1 MIITER
7 QERILQGLVEN
18 GDGISL
24 AELEKRLDT
33 SRRTLYRELGLLR
46 PELSKL
52 DLAISNKKGRLT
64 LAGSPEA
71 VAKLAGEV
79 KGSQGQEEMK
89 TEDRAN
95 ALAVLLLL
103 EDEPV
108 KILSLADQLGVSEA
122 TVQADL
128 DAVDDSLDKY
138 GIKLLRTKGLGVSVE
153 AGEDLRRK
161 VLGGILLSEIN
172 DYLFF
177 DYLGDPAKEKS
188 GNFFIDLLPKKLLET
203 CWEALK
209 AEKLSKFNLETDYQ
223 EIELILLFAL
233 SIIRLKAGKHVDK
246 KQATPNLK
254 YQSYVFNVF
263 SRLSQEIKLEP
274 PLEEVRFLALQ
285 VEKCDYQRQDFA
297 GGDEEVVITLRVSQ
311 FIQDVSDQVHFDF
324 GKSPLFIRRLQNH
337 IRGLVEHSSKR
348 LPNVKI
354 ETLDNLTTSFPELYE
369 AIKTAWSEDFQD
381 AINQAELQLLLLYF
395 ANEYSNYRPQDNLSV
410 LVICDNG
417 LGTSAILAGRLK
429 KEVAE
434 IQAVKIARA
443 SEVGK
448 LNLSDYDIIFST
460 LNLPG
465 FPRDYHL
472 VSPLLLG
479 SELAQVK
486 KDVANYLAK
495 YKKPAVHKPFK
506 AQIVHPQSRLADLAR
521 SATFCQKLL
530 EDLTIKEVDYP
541 VTSTS
546 DMLTAV
552 IALVPDE
559 YLNNRAEVIAKLQ
572 ARIKLAPLGLPG
584 SQLALLHTKTSAV
597 KKPFFAFYDLKTPLK
612 MEAMDQ
618 TEIAVKRQMLFL
630 APEDLTAV
638 EGDVLGMISSMLVV
652 SDDLLKLFSTG
663 SKEAIA
669 SAIARQYLGQL
680 DQLLEP

>member
-7 QERILQGLVEN
+7 QKRILQGLVEN

-24 AELEKRLDT
+24 AELEKRLDA

-52 DLAISNKKGRLT
+52 DLTISNKKGRLS
-64 LAGSPEA
+64 LVGSPEGLA
-71 VAKLAGEV
+71 GLKEKLA
-79 KGSQGQEEMK
+79 GSQGQEEMK
-89 TEDRAN
+89 AEDRAN

-108 KILSLADQLGVSEA
+108 KILSLAGRLGVSEA
-122 TVQADL
+122 TAQADL
-128 DAVDDSLDKY
+128 DSVAASLATY

-153 AGEDLRRK
+153 TCEDQRRK
-161 VLGGILLSEIN
+161 VLSSILLSEIN

-177 DYLGDPAKEKS
+177 DYLTDPSKEKS
-188 GNFFIDLLPKKLLET
+188 GNFFIDLLPKKLLLT

-209 AEKLSKFNLETDYQ
+209 KEKLSEFSLETDYQ
-223 EIELILLFAL
+223 EIELILLFTL
-233 SIIRLKAGKHVDK
+233 SIIRLRAGKHVSK
-246 KQATPNLK
+246 KQDSPQLK

-263 SRLSQEIKLEP
+263 SRLSREIEITP
-274 PLEEVRFLALQ
+274 PLEEARFLALQ

-337 IRGLVEHSSKR
+337 IRGLVEHSSER
-348 LPNVKI
+348 LPNAKI
-354 ETLDNLTTSFPELYE
+354 ETLDNLTATFPNLYQ
-369 AIKTAWSEDFQD
+369 AIQKAWTEDFQD
-381 AINQAELQLLLLYF
+381 EINRAELQLILLYF
-395 ANEYSNYRPQDNLSV
+395 ANEYGNYTPQDNLSV

-417 LGTSAILAGRLK
+417 LGTSAILASRLK
-429 KEVAE
+429 KEVSE
-434 IQAVKIARA
+434 IRSVKTARA
-443 SEVGK
+443 SEISQ

-486 KDVANYLAK
+486 KDVASYLAK
-495 YKKPAVHKPFK
+495 YKKQTPNKAFK
-506 AQIVHPQSRLADLAR
+506 QKISKPQSKLAALAK

-530 EDLTIKEVDYP
+530 DDLTIKEVDYP
-541 VTSTS
+541 VTSTE

-552 IALVPDE
+552 ISLVPED
-559 YLNNRAEVIAKLQ
+559 YLKDRREVIAKLQ

-597 KKPFFAFYDLKTPLK
+597 NKTFFAFYDLKKPLK
-612 MEAMDQ
+612 MKAMDQ

-630 APEDLTAV
+630 APENLTAA

-663 SKEAIA
+663 DKEEIA
-669 SAIARQYLGQL
+669 NAIARQYLGQL
-680 DQLLEP
+680 DQLVD